1 MMRWIP
7 DRAIERLRSGA
18 AAPDLSSTRY
28 RLIEAIGHGGMG
40 VVYRAEDLPL
50 GRHVALKVLDAVDP
64 SGELAAR
71 LAREARVLAQL
82 EHPGIVPIHD
92 VGELGDGRTF
102 YTMKLVRGHRL
113 DRYLAQSPSLAERL
127 RVFARICEAV
137 AFAHSR
143 GVLHRD
149 LKPQNIMVGSFG
161 EVLVMDWGVAKVLK
175 DGPDGEETTL
185 ASMDRSMGGPAG
197 SGDGQTPERTFEG
210 LDTTQHGVVL
220 GTRGYM
226 APEQARGEIA
236 SLDART
242 DVYSLGA
249 VLRFLLSDASTAS
262 APEAEAAT
270 EATPSAIDT
279 SGQPARRSAGVP
291 VRLPR
296 RLRAIVEKAVSPSP
310 DDRYAGANE
319 LAEDTQRFLEGRTV
333 RALSESMWS
342 RAGRFVAQHYVA
354 FILIFVYVLVRTL
367 VLVFLER

>member
-1 MMRWIP
+1 MRWIP
-7 DRAIERLRSGA
+7 DRAIERLRDAA
-18 AAPDLSSTRY
+18 AAPDLSGTRY
-28 RLIEAIGHGGMG
+28 RLIEPIGQGGMG

-50 GRHVALKVLDAVDP
+50 GRHVALKVLDAPDP

-82 EHPGIVPIHD
+82 EHPGIVPVHD
-92 VGELGDGRTF
+92 VGELGDGRIF

-113 DRYLAQSPSLAERL
+113 DRYVVQSPSLAEKL

-175 DGPDGEETTL
+175 TGGDGEETTL
-185 ASMDRSMGGPAG
+185 APSSE
-197 SGDGQTPERTFEG
+197 SGARPSPEEASERTFEG
-210 LDTTQHGVVL
+210 LDTTQHGVVM

-249 VLRFLLSDASTAS
+249 VLRFLLAAES
-262 APEAEAAT
+262 APTEPAAGAVT
-270 EATPSAIDT
+270 GATPSKI
-279 SGQPARRSAGVP
+279 GIGERPEPHGP
-291 VRLPR
+291 ELPTHLPK
-296 RLRAIVEKAVSPSP
+296 RLRAIIEKALAPSP
-310 DDRYAGANE
+310 DKRYAGADE

-333 RALSESMWS
+333 RALSESVWS
-342 RAGRFVAQHYVA
+342 RAGRFVVQHYVA
-354 FILIFVYVLVRTL
+354 FILILVYVLVRTL

>member
-1 MMRWIP
+1 MRWIP
-7 DRAIERLRSGA
+7 DRAIERLRSGV
-18 AAPDLSSTRY
+18 AAPDLSGTRY
-28 RLIEAIGHGGMG
+28 RLIEPIGHGGMG
-40 VVYRAEDLPL
+40 AVYRAEDLPL
-50 GRHVALKVLDAVDP
+50 GRHVALKVLDAADP

-82 EHPGIVPIHD
+82 EHPGIVPVHD
-92 VGELGDGRTF
+92 VGELGDGRIF

-113 DRYLAQSPSLAERL
+113 DRYLAESPSLAERL

-175 DGPDGEETTL
+175 GGDEGEETTL
-185 ASMDRSMGGPAG
+185 APA
-197 SGDGQTPERTFEG
+197 TPAMAEEPPERTFEG
-210 LDTTQHGVVL
+210 LDTTQHGVVM

-249 VLRFLLSDASTAS
+249 VLRFLLSDGSAAVDTTTSTIG
-262 APEAEAAT
+262 T
-270 EATPSAIDT
+270 GDR
-279 SGQPARRSAGVP
+279 PARSGSE
-291 VRLPR
+291 LPAHLPK
-296 RLRAIVEKAVSPSP
+296 RLRAIVEKALAPNP
-310 DDRYAGANE
+310 EDRYAGADE

-333 RALSESMWS
+333 RALSESVWS
-342 RAGRFVAQHYVA
+342 RASRFVAQHYVA
-354 FILIFVYVLVRTL
+354 FILILVYVLVRTL